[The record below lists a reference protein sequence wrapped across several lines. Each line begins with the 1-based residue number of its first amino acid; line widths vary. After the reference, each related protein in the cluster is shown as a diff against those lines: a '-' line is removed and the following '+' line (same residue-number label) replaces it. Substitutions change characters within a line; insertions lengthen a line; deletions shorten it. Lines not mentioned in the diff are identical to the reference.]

1 MHWLLKIYNFISIYM
16 NRNLINIWI
25 DLNVGFFLQKHS
37 FCTFYIQIFYIHLL
51 DIWLFYKAC
60 RLPWLYHHAM
70 LCKNIGLMQMS
81 WEQAHINCV
90 FFQNFKD
97 VKNENEPKIK
107 ISVLLY
113 HVKILSRA
121 GSALKISP
129 HEYVFNTC
137 IK

>member
-1 MHWLLKIYNFISIYM
+1 
-16 NRNLINIWI
+16 
-25 DLNVGFFLQKHS
+25 
-37 FCTFYIQIFYIHLL
+37 
-51 DIWLFYKAC
+51 
-60 RLPWLYHHAM
+60 
-70 LCKNIGLMQMS
+70 MS
-81 WEQAHINCV
+81 CEQAHINCG
-90 FFQNFKD
+90 FFTKNFKD
-97 VKNENEPKIK
+97 VKNESEPKIK